1 MRKLTTL
8 YLAALCSTAVYAQDI
23 SIDELYPPTNNREV
37 KIGSTNLPIVFI
49 NTLGSVIQREER
61 ITARMKIIH
70 NGDGCM
76 NYGDTIAHPGQ
87 TADYEG
93 YIGLK
98 YRGNSSFE
106 KSDKKPYGFKTLEQT
121 LEEGGKKAKVT
132 LLGMRKDNDWVL
144 LAPFNDKSMIR
155 DILTF
160 ELARPYFAYVPH
172 GRFCELMLNGVYYGV
187 HILCERPGKGKNRM
201 NLNDPGEDGGDL
213 TGDFHVEIDR
223 DDEEIY
229 YTSPYRPKDIFG
241 NEDNKR
247 HVFYQYKNPDPDDLK
262 EMPAEVRTSIDNA
275 INEMET
281 VFTQTDYTDPVT
293 GYAKYINVMSF
304 IDYMLTTEFTLNYD
318 GYRLSTH
325 LYKYSVTR
333 AEKEGLD
340 HRWQMTLW
348 DFNIAYGN
356 DKRLGLQTDIW
367 QYDFNKRNL
376 ASDNAVPFWWEKL
389 LADPAFMQAVR
400 QRWAEYRAGAFSDTN
415 IDSTIDALTGEL
427 TRCGATNRNE
437 EAWKTYGSR
446 LWPNYTTIKDYAEE
460 ISKLKAWIKKR
471 VAFLDRELGGTTG
484 MTMCRDISDNRAAV
498 VRRHTPDG
506 RTATESTKG
515 LVITRFADGSVK
527 KTVQR

>member
-8 YLAALCSTAVYAQDI
+8 YLAALCSTAVYAQDV

-87 TADYEG
+87 TVDYEG
-93 YIGLK
+93 YVGLK

-132 LLGMRKDNDWVL
+132 LLGMGKDNDWVL

-187 HILCERPGKGKNRM
+187 HILCERPGKGKSRM

-229 YTSPYRPKDIFG
+229 YTSPYRPKDIFR
-241 NEDNKR
+241 ER
-247 HVFYQYKNPDPDDLK
+247 RQQTARVL
-262 EMPAEVRTSIDNA
+262 SIQKPRPRRP
-275 INEMET
+275 E
-281 VFTQTDYTDPVT
+281 
-293 GYAKYINVMSF
+293 
-304 IDYMLTTEFTLNYD
+304 
-318 GYRLSTH
+318 R
-325 LYKYSVTR
+325 
-333 AEKEGLD
+333 
-340 HRWQMTLW
+340 
-348 DFNIAYGN
+348 
-356 DKRLGLQTDIW
+356 
-367 QYDFNKRNL
+367 
-376 ASDNAVPFWWEKL
+376 
-389 LADPAFMQAVR
+389 
-400 QRWAEYRAGAFSDTN
+400 
-415 IDSTIDALTGEL
+415 DA
-427 TRCGATNRNE
+427 R
-437 EAWKTYGSR
+437 
-446 LWPNYTTIKDYAEE
+446 
-460 ISKLKAWIKKR
+460 
-471 VAFLDRELGGTTG
+471 
-484 MTMCRDISDNRAAV
+484 
-498 VRRHTPDG
+498 
-506 RTATESTKG
+506 
-515 LVITRFADGSVK
+515 
-527 KTVQR
+527 